1 MLDIQYFLVP
11 EWILLW
17 GSRISIV
24 KMVRLM
30 YGALDFYICIR
41 CVPPHHSKFDYILT
55 ISTMM
60 PTTMM
65 QSSSASNLFD
75 IVPMFYLLVPSY
87 NLTPIRY
94 VYIYYI
100 HLFIYLTKV
109 TTGLAF
115 FFAGYMCG
123 QDWAPHRGQPGG
135 RGGQKPSENDVEKIR
150 EAFHSH
156 RGTRKMVGVCQGNP
170 MNIGKRC

>member
-30 YGALDFYICIR
+30 YGALHVYICIR

-94 VYIYYI
+94 VYIYILYSS
-100 HLFIYLTKV
+100 IYLPHQSDNWPR
-109 TTGLAF
+109 LF
-115 FFAGYMCG
+115 FRRLHVRPRLG
-123 QDWAPHRGQPGG
+123 P
-135 RGGQKPSENDVEKIR
+135 PSR
-150 EAFHSH
+150 STWRPWRTA
-156 RGTRKMVGVCQGNP
+156 T
-170 MNIGKRC
+170 IGKWCGKDSWGFP